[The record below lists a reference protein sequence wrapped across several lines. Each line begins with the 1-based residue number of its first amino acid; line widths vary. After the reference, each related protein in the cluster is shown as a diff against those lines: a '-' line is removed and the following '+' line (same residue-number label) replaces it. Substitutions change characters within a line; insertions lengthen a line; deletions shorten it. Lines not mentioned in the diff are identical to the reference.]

1 MAVSDE
7 KLQKFEDA
15 VMEQANAKAENILAD
30 LNAKKEQT
38 LSQTEDEELTRHFTN
53 MQNEIS
59 QIKQS
64 CIKRVS
70 LHAQQANK
78 EMLLYRE
85 GISEKVFGAVRKR
98 LVEFTKTAD
107 YEKFL
112 SDEIKR
118 LKDYAAD
125 DLVVC
130 VSENDLKFKDT
141 VFASMT
147 VVADKRIEIGGFILK
162 SDEKGFALDET
173 LDARLESQKEY
184 FNTVSDL
191 KV

>member
-1 MAVSDE
+1 MAMSDE
-7 KLQKFEDA
+7 KLQKFESA
-15 VMEQANAKAENILAD
+15 VMEQANVQVESILAQ
-30 LNAKKEQT
+30 LNSIKEQT
-38 LSQTEDEELTRHFTN
+38 LSQTEDAELTRHFTN
-53 MQNEIS
+53 MQNELS

-85 GISEKVFGAVRKR
+85 NIRKKVFDAVRER
-98 LVEFTKTAD
+98 LEEFTKTPE

-112 SDEIKR
+112 SDNLAE
-118 LKDYAAD
+118 LSEYTAD

-130 VSENDLKFKDT
+130 IGENDLKFKDT

-147 VVADKRIEIGGFILK
+147 VVLDKKIKIGGFILK
-162 SDEKGFALDET
+162 SSEKGFALDET
-173 LDARLESQKEY
+173 LDARLDSQQGY
-184 FNTVSDL
+184 FNSISGL